1 MNKPSLVK
9 WAGGGS
15 IGNRVYALSLS
26 AILLLWRVALVAAS
40 SSVVFMQ
47 YTLTFTDF
55 VGCRAAHTFYLG
67 FIHIDPLAYLFCSRR
82 MGALLRQLDLIQNA
96 MHRF

>member
-26 AILLLWRVALVAAS
+26 AILLLWRVALVVAS

-47 YTLTFTDF
+47 YD
-55 VGCRAAHTFYLG
+55 
-67 FIHIDPLAYLFCSRR
+67 
-82 MGALLRQLDLIQNA
+82 
-96 MHRF
+96 